1 MLKPD
6 APTRRR
12 IITDKNK
19 MNLDVH
25 KQRRKMLKQG
35 APTRRRII
43 PQKMKPR
50 CQTREMKVF
59 SNKMH
64 KGDESILK
72 DVSTKVR

>member
-59 SNKMH
+59 SKQMH